1 MVCDISTEHEEPLS
15 ELIKRLYDFEGIEVL
30 CECVKLL
37 QENVTKEELEKLS
50 DEDLYMY
57 YLQAQRNIK

>member
-15 ELIKRLYDFEGIEVL
+15 ELIKRLYEFEGIEVL

-37 QENVTKEELEKLS
+37 QESVTREELEKLS
-50 DEDLYMY
+50 DDELYRY
-57 YLQAQRNIK
+57 YLQAQENIK